1 MANYISQLPETKG
14 NTINIPHFYE
24 NNNITTARTYKTIG
38 DMDLGIPSV
47 HSVAQAYE
55 QNEKL
60 KEVISKNL
68 F

>member
-1 MANYISQLPETKG
+1 MANYISPLPETKG
-14 NTINIPHFYE
+14 NTINVPHFYE
-24 NNNITTARTYKTIG
+24 NNNITAVRSYQTMG

-47 HSVAQAYE
+47 HSVAQTYE

-60 KEVISKNL
+60 KEIMSKNL